1 MKKNHFKMSDLLNIA
16 LNQAFSDVIGNQEKE
31 IKCLNNAL
39 NQAKEEIND
48 IFLKI
53 EEQNEIFG
61 SE

>member
-1 MKKNHFKMSDLLNIA
+1 MNQEKFNVMEKKAKH
-16 LNQAFSDVIGNQEKE
+16 QAFSNVIENQEKE
-31 IKCLNNAL
+31 IKCLNIAL
-39 NQAKEEIND
+39 HQAKEEIYD